1 MSAFKK
7 GQQRGNGKYNV
18 PVSLTNGPA
27 LEDAKKGKEIMD
39 ALDDNNAATVR
50 GGRPD
55 RDVNGR

>member
-7 GQQRGNGKYNV
+7 GQKSGLGKYSDDAKLNE
-18 PVSLTNGPA
+18 GRA
-27 LEDAKKGKEIMD
+27 LEDANKGKD
-39 ALDDNNAATVR
+39 VSRDVYDRDYPVR